1 MDEVQA
7 LFQGFAVA
15 LSPINIALMFLG
27 IVLGLAFHFVGQL
40 FTRLGAIN
48 EWQPMLSVMAMPLT
62 FLLLAV
68 GMLWFTERR

>member
-27 IVLGLAFHFVGQL
+27 IVLGILIGVLPG
-40 FTRLGAIN
+40 LGGAN
-48 EWQPMLSVMAMPLT
+48 GRSE
-62 FLLLAV
+62 
-68 GMLWFTERR
+68 ERRVGKECLE